1 MLDPKEIKTSGNN
14 PRRLDSEVHKL
25 QDYLRD
31 AAQYIFDTY
40 GNEALQRLTDDFD
53 GCMKE
58 FHDHRMEV
66 FKKLQTPEGVAMI
79 RELALGKIRDRA
91 NVDRFQEK
99 FYKDLRKG
107 RTVEAADQVEP
118 LEWFSPQRND
128 HLRAH
133 CYLGRK
139 DGSYTAYGIRP
150 HSDGTWGVYSGEKS
164 KTLTTVGDC
173 KVFVEGLRNRAD
185 YSPWMDW
192 DKEGV
197 PNKDMLISSP
207 RVVRHN

>member
-14 PRRLDSEVHKL
+14 PRRLDSEAHKL

-79 RELALGKIRDRA
+79 RELTLGKIRDREE
-91 NVDRFQEK
+91 DTKRRFVI
-99 FYKDLRKG
+99 R
-107 RTVEAADQVEP
+107 
-118 LEWFSPQRND
+118 SN
-128 HLRAH
+128 
-133 CYLGRK
+133 
-139 DGSYTAYGIRP
+139 YG
-150 HSDGTWGVYSGEKS
+150 GQY
-164 KTLTTVGDC
+164 VGKKNC
-173 KVFVEGLRNRAD
+173 
-185 YSPWMDW
+185 
-192 DKEGV
+192 
-197 PNKDMLISSP
+197 
-207 RVVRHN
+207 